1 MKRHLATVIL
11 VALLLSLAAIP
22 VLAQQTVPC
31 VELHGYMQ
39 NRFYAN
45 PDRPA
50 RFVTERVSLSAVGQ
64 LGDSTTGY
72 VEVYYHPWLTDRT
85 IASPTV
91 PPASGYTAGQFR
103 IYLESAYLD
112 RPLGPGRIRIGKGRQ
127 LNFGLT
133 PSYPNRKT
141 SQYGILAE
149 TFTQDRI
156 VGAQYDQALGGA
168 DIGAS
173 LYTDLRVENRKIGD
187 FAGNPVNDLMP
198 STNVVAHIVD
208 KDDPANNPGTLAG
221 SLRIGVTKPN
231 YQFHFSGAAGRMV
244 KDDVNTLAGAYGV
257 VSTSTKHVKYG
268 FDGAY
273 SYGPYVFQ
281 TEIYQGQFSFLTVTG
296 YQLLL
301 GYQPKD
307 KTRFYARWSAINND
321 KALTANQLTWSPQE
335 LTLGLIQPISK
346 GVWVEIDYEKNTE
359 SRPAGIAAPGN
370 DILFAEFFTGF

>member
-1 MKRHLATVIL
+1 MV

-22 VLAQQTVPC
+22 VLAQQTAPS

-50 RFVTERVSLSAVGQ
+50 RFVTDRVSLSAIGH
-64 LGDSTTGY
+64 LGTDATGY
-72 VEVYYHPWLTDRT
+72 VEVYYHPWLTDRA
-85 IASPTV
+85 IVA
-91 PPASGYTAGQFR
+91 PAAPGVVGFTADQFR
-103 IYLESAYLD
+103 VYIESAYVD
-112 RPLGPGRIRIGKGRQ
+112 MPLAKGRIRVGKGRQ

-156 VGAQYDQALGGA
+156 TGAQYDQKIGEV

-187 FAGNPVNDLMP
+187 FAGNPVNGLTP
-198 STNVVAHIVD
+198 GANVVSHIAD

-221 SLRIGVTKPN
+221 SLRFGITKPN
-231 YQFHFSGAAGRMV
+231 FQAHLSGATGRMV
-244 KDDVNTLAGAYGV
+244 RDDVNTLAAAYGV
-257 VSTSTKHVKYG
+257 ASTSTKHAKYG
-268 FDGAY
+268 LDSSY
-273 SYGPYVFQ
+273 SCGPYVFQ
-281 TEIYQGQFSFLTVTG
+281 AEIYQGQFSFLKVTG
-296 YQLLL
+296 YQVLI

-307 KTRFYARWSAINND
+307 KARFYARWSAINND
-321 KALTANQLTWSPQE
+321 GNLTSNQLTWSPRQ
-335 LTLGLIQPISK
+335 LTLGVIQPIRK
-346 GVWVEIDYEKNTE
+346 GVWVEVDYEKNTE
-359 SRPAGIAAPGN
+359 SRPTGIASPGN
-370 DILFAEFFTGF
+370 DMLFAELFTGF